1 MAGRARRPLNF
12 ASVYWKGGERMGNQ
26 GYAGKIGNAGSQK
39 VEAPFG
45 AKKTA
50 KGAVHKGDLRDK

>member
-1 MAGRARRPLNF
+1 M
-12 ASVYWKGGERMGNQ
+12 KQ

-39 VEAPFG
+39 VEAPFA

-50 KGAVHKGDLRDK
+50 HGKVQKGDLRDK